1 MAGAAACII
10 KMKQLRDEMVKEARA
25 AVDEVTETIY
35 RVSGDVFTP
44 VDTSA
49 LKNSRV
55 NELISSGEIYR
66 RRITYGR
73 GLTYAFWVH
82 EIPRNHF
89 NPPTATWHYLKIPL
103 DQNTPKF
110 FSEIAFRVKQVLS

>member
-1 MAGAAACII
+1 MSGAVSCIFRMNAI
-10 KMKQLRDEMVKEARA
+10 ADNVVKEAQG
-25 AVDEVTETIY
+25 AVDEVTEVVFRTS
-35 RVSGDVFTP
+35 RDVFTP
-44 VDTSA
+44 VDKGN
-49 LKNSRV
+49 LKGSGV
-55 NELISSGEIYR
+55 NELISTGKVYR

-103 DQNTPKF
+103 DQMTPKF
-110 FSEIAFRVKQVLS
+110 FSEIEYRVRQALV